1 MSFKVGDV
9 VVLKSGG
16 PEMTVIDLNWNKQ
29 TGRIRCRWHSAK
41 DEDYKV
47 KVFREEALK
56 FSGIGPRAKAV

>member
-29 TGRIRCRWHSAK
+29 TGRIRCRWYSAK

-47 KVFREEALK
+47 KVFREEALE
-56 FSGIGPRAKAV
+56 FRGSGPRAKVV

>member
-29 TGRIRCRWHSAK
+29 IGRIRCRWYSAK

-56 FSGIGPRAKAV
+56 FHGDTPRAKVV